1 MSNPNDEYD
10 ILDIL
15 KRHNAEGALNE
26 IAAAFDR
33 FCETYMGSHDEI
45 RKDAFTEVNCYLMK
59 AVIDCRNDDSALRQ
73 KIKSIIEGLDE
84 EVEVKDK
91 H

>member
-1 MSNPNDEYD
+1 MSKFNDEYG

-26 IAAAFDR
+26 VTAAFDR
-33 FCETYMGSHDEI
+33 FCETYMGNHDEI

-73 KIKSIIEGLDE
+73 RVKSIIEVLDE
-84 EVEVKDK
+84 EIETKEL
-91 H
+91 